1 MLSLV
6 IGILLIWLLFRET
19 KASISQEFFEG
30 IWNELKEAY
39 ITLFVVLL
47 LMVFNW
53 GIETLKWNSE
63 VKNIQK
69 LNWNTLFKSILI
81 GVTASAITPFRLGDL
96 AARLSFITKENR
108 RKVLYI
114 NAFMASSQLLVT
126 IISGVVAFSAI
137 RNVSQLLSIKLPF
150 DTIYFI
156 LIVPILVWIY
166 FKSNVLLGLLSSRS
180 ILKSQDVE
188 IKMKSRLRILLLSC
202 LRYLIFCLQFN
213 FVVSIFDPTIGFLM
227 NAQLLA
233 IIFLTKSIIPTSFL
247 SEVAVRISVSYFIF
261 EFFGFDGYIG
271 VVSTFILWFINL
283 IIPSII
289 GALMIRNIQW
299 LRSTSL

>member
-47 LMVFNW
+47 LMVLNW

-69 LNWNTLFKSILI
+69 LNWDTLFKSILI

-150 DTIYFI
+150 DTMYFI
-156 LIVPILVWIY
+156 LIAPILLWIY

-213 FVVSIFDPTIGFLM
+213 FVVSIFDPTVGFLM

-299 LRSTSL
+299 LRSTSS